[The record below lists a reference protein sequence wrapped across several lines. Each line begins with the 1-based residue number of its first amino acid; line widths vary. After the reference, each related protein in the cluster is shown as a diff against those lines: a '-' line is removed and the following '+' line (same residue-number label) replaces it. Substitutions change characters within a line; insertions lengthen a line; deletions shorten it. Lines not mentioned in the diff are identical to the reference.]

1 MAFTKNADKVFV
13 EYSGSYAAQG
23 GDDTYILSKF
33 MLKGGST
40 IDIIDQQGN
49 NKIQLLGGL
58 EIISS
63 KVTHDTAQLIISK
76 AGEDNITVN
85 ITGADNFGYILAGN
99 PSMGE
104 ASPKAELDYADFGT
118 TVIGR
123 TIPAA
128 PAAGA
133 PVVVVDGGKAD
144 VDDAGEVDVLPPV
157 GGSTNNVAIT
167 NGTSGATGVEENF
180 VWTQSSAV
188 GHSTLTNFGIT
199 EDSIQFDLAGT
210 EQLTTTL
217 DKLNGHSLSG
227 EGMISVSL
235 NQFTQ
240 ETVIGLGNDS
250 QGQPLALTLVGVSDA
265 SQVDVSVI

>member
-1 MAFTKNADKVFV
+1 MAFTSGKDKVFI
-13 EYSGSYAAQG
+13 EHSGSYAAQG
-23 GDDTYILSKF
+23 DDDTYILSSF
-33 MLKGGST
+33 ILSGGAI

-76 AGEDNITVN
+76 PGEDNITVN

-104 ASPKAELDYADFGT
+104 ASPKAELDYDDFGT

-144 VDDAGEVDVLPPV
+144 VADTGEVDVLPPV

-250 QGQPLALTLVGVSDA
+250 QGKPLALTLVGVSDV

>member
-104 ASPKAELDYADFGT
+104 ASPKAELDYDDFGT

-128 PAAGA
+128 PAAGEK
-133 PVVVVDGGKAD
+133 VVVVDGGKAD

-188 GHSTLTNFGIT
+188 GHSTLTNFGVT
-199 EDSIQFDLAGT
+199 EDSIQFDLVGT
-210 EQLTTTL
+210 QQATMTL
-217 DKLNGHSLSG
+217 DKLNGYSLSG
-227 EGMISVSL
+227 GDVISISQDQVEE
-235 NQFTQ
+235 NTI
-240 ETVIGLGNDS
+240 IGLGNDS
-250 QGQPLALTLVGVSDA
+250 QGKPLALTLVGVSDA